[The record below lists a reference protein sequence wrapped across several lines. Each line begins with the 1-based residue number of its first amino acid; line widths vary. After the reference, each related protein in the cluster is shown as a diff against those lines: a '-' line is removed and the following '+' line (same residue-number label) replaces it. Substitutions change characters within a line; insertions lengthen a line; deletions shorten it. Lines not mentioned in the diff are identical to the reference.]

1 MIGAL
6 VVTHGHLGQELV
18 AAAEM
23 IVGDISHIKAVSI
36 GWHDDVNDARKDIEK
51 RLAEVESGNGCD
63 YPDGHVWRHA
73 LEYSSL
79 VSRSRESGCSHRRQP
94 PDDHQDRRPER
105 GGHLGF
111 TRENGAGPGTIE
123 YFHGQR
129 FSSRMIRQSVLVS
142 NKLGLHARAAAK
154 LVRLASRFSS
164 EIHLSREDANQQI
177 DSKSI
182 LGVLML
188 AASKG
193 TRLVITIEGQD
204 EVEAVEAIRGLFEE
218 KFGEES

>member
-1 MIGAL
+1 
-6 VVTHGHLGQELV
+6 
-18 AAAEM
+18 
-23 IVGDISHIKAVSI
+23 
-36 GWHDDVNDARKDIEK
+36 
-51 RLAEVESGNGCD
+51 
-63 YPDGHVWRHA
+63 
-73 LEYSSL
+73 
-79 VSRSRESGCSHRRQP
+79 
-94 PDDHQDRRPER
+94 
-105 GGHLGF
+105 
-111 TRENGAGPGTIE
+111 
-123 YFHGQR
+123 
-129 FSSRMIRQSVLVS
+129 MIRQSVLVS